1 MTIIPNHSEFQTHTA
16 IIDWLRIAVPGAI
29 VLHIT
34 NNPRSA
40 IAGAKAKRMGML
52 KGAADILFIHQGVV
66 AFIEV
71 KTPRGKQSKAQIEF
85 QDRCVENMVPYAVV
99 RGVGD
104 VQAFLTDL
112 GVPVR
117 CTA

>member
-1 MTIIPNHSEFQTHTA
+1 MSIAPKPSEFQVHST
-16 IIDWLRIAVPGAI
+16 IVDWLRIAVPGAI
-29 VLHIT
+29 VVHIT

-40 IAGAKAKRMGML
+40 IAGAMAKRLGMT
-52 KGAADILFIHQGVV
+52 KGAADLLFIHRGVV
-66 AFIEV
+66 AFLEV
-71 KTPRGKQSKAQIEF
+71 KSAKGRQSKAQIEF

>member
-1 MTIIPNHSEFQTHTA
+1 MTIIPNPSEFQTHTA

-52 KGAADILFIHQGVV
+52 KGAADILFIHRGVV

-71 KTPRGKQSKAQIEF
+71 KTPQGRQSKAQIEF